1 MLYRSQEVLWSQ
13 FSSGLLRWLA
23 LVMSDITSI
32 EKVRAHFSETSESEQ
47 TRGSAQQSHPGTGI
61 ECEAYI
67 GDRYGYSHRI
77 HEFEEMSPSVFV
89 STRGLDVD
97 WQTNSHLGLWHLKKS
112 KGMS

>member
-1 MLYRSQEVLWSQ
+1 
-13 FSSGLLRWLA
+13 
-23 LVMSDITSI
+23 MSDITSI

-47 TRGSAQQSHPGTGI
+47 TRGSAQQSRSGTGI

-67 GDRYGYSHRI
+67 ADRYRYSRI

-97 WQTNSHLGLWHLKKS
+97 WQTHSHLGLWHVKKS